1 MQETPISEAV
11 STKLRRIAE
20 LAREDPK
27 RSFLSLSHHIDVEF
41 LTEAYRLTRKDGAPG
56 VDGQTA
62 KQYEADLE
70 PNLHSLLGRFKSGE
84 YKAPPVRRAYIPK
97 GDGSKTRPIGIPT
110 IEDKILQRAV
120 SMVLETVYEPI
131 FSGSSY
137 GFRPGRSARQA
148 VQDLWQILTDMQG
161 GWVIEADIESFFDTL
176 DHSKLR
182 TLLDQ
187 RVRDGV
193 LRRMIDK
200 WLKAGVLE
208 QEQLHYPHS
217 GTPQGGVISPL
228 LANIYLHYVLDEWF
242 EKDIAPRLQSRGHLI
257 RYADDF
263 VLVFREAH
271 DAYAVFDRLA
281 GRFAE
286 YGLKL
291 HPEKTR
297 LLFFR
302 PPPWGAS
309 GKQRLEPRSFDFLG
323 FNHHWGRSRHGR
335 WAVQQTTAR
344 SRLART
350 LHRISQWC
358 RHNRHLHLAE
368 QHRHLARQL
377 QGHDAYFGLRG
388 NHRALEKLRYGVA
401 RIWRRWLDR
410 RSQRARMD
418 WARFHRVLARYPLPR
433 PRLHPVVAPA

>member
-1 MQETPISEAV
+1 MQETPISDAV

-27 RSFLSLSHHIDVEF
+27 RSFLSLAHHIDVEF
-41 LTEAYRLTRKDGAPG
+41 LAEAYRLTRKDGAPG

-62 KQYEADLE
+62 KQYEAELE
-70 PNLHSLLGRFKSGE
+70 ANLQSLLSRFKSGE
-84 YKAPPVRRAYIPK
+84 YKAPPVRRAHIPK
-97 GDGSKTRPIGIPT
+97 GDGKRTRPIGIPT

-120 SMVLETVYEPI
+120 AMVLETVYEPI
-131 FSGSSY
+131 FSDSSY

-148 VQDLWQILTDMQG
+148 VQDLWQILTQMQG

-176 DHSKLR
+176 DHGKLR

-193 LRRMIDK
+193 LRRTIDK

-242 EKDIAPRLQSRGHLI
+242 ENDITPRLQSRGHLI

-271 DAYAVFDRLA
+271 DAYVAFDRLA

-297 LLFFR
+297 LLYFR
-302 PPPWGAS
+302 PPPWGPT
-309 GKQRLEPRSFDFLG
+309 GKQRLCPRSFDFLG
-323 FNHHWGRSRHGR
+323 FNHHWGRSRAGR
-335 WAVQQTTAR
+335 WVVQQTTAR
-344 SRLART
+344 SRLTRT
-350 LHRISQWC
+350 LHRISDWC
-358 RHNRHLHLAE
+358 RRNRHLTLDE
-368 QHRHLARQL
+368 QHRHLVRQL
-377 QGHDAYFGLRG
+377 QGHDAYFGFRG
-388 NHRALEKLRYGVA
+388 NYRALERLRYGVA
-401 RIWRRWLDR
+401 RIWRHWLNR

-418 WARFHRVLARYPLPR
+418 WARFQRVLARHPLPR
-433 PRLHPVVAPA
+433 PRLHPVGAPA

>member
-1 MQETPISEAV
+1 MQGTPISDAV
-11 STKLRRIAE
+11 STRLRRIAQ
-20 LAREDPK
+20 LAREAPQ
-27 RSFLSLSHHIDVEF
+27 RSFLSLAHHIDLEF

-62 KQYEADLE
+62 GDYETELE
-70 PNLHSLLGRFKSGE
+70 KNLRSLLGRFKSGE
-84 YKAPPVRRAYIPK
+84 YKAPPVRRAHIPK
-97 GDGSKTRPIGIPT
+97 GDGKKTRPIGIPT
-110 IEDKILQRAV
+110 FEDKLLQRAV

-131 FSGSSY
+131 FSDSSY

-148 VQDLWQILTDMQG
+148 VQDLWKILMQMQG

-176 DHSKLR
+176 DHRKLR

-208 QEQLHYPHS
+208 EEQLHYPHS

-242 EKDIAPRLQSRGHLI
+242 EKDIAPRLGSQAHLI

-263 VLVFREAH
+263 VLVFREAQ
-271 DAYAVFDRLA
+271 DAYSVLDRLA

-291 HPEKTR
+291 HPDKTR

-302 PPPWGAS
+302 PPPWGPT

-323 FNHHWGRSRHGR
+323 FTHHWGRSRNGR
-335 WAVQQTTAR
+335 WVVQQRTAR
-344 SRLART
+344 SRLTRT
-350 LHRISQWC
+350 FHRISDWC
-358 RHNRHLHLAE
+358 RHNRHLALDD
-368 QHRHLARQL
+368 QHRHLVRQL
-377 QGHDAYFGLRG
+377 QGHDAYFGIRG
-388 NHRALEKLRYGVA
+388 NYAALEKLRYGVA
-401 RIWRRWLDR
+401 RVWRHWLNR
-410 RSQRARMD
+410 RSQRGRMP
-418 WARFHRVLARYPLPR
+418 WVRFQLLLARYPLPR
-433 PRLHPVVAPA
+433 PQLYPVGANA